1 MAPGAAP
8 CWGNDGGGDLDGEP
22 RGALLAEQLR
32 AESSAMVVSARG
44 AQSLAGLTGK
54 LDAPVSL
61 PESRAAPRDGGGK
74 RHKWRLCFRVERPG
88 PAEEV
93 NHESQDFFVTVTD
106 PPVGPSAARTMQSFF
121 ASDLACQVANLIVGR
136 PLLEQLPGQSL
147 QNKAF
152 CLMGKDGLLA
162 GLVSAMLGAKVALL
176 CHQRLLPHVQQNA
189 RTHIKEALDYTHVKS
204 NTVAVMSYSPGRVS
218 SVSGLTLC
226 NELNISPSLTL
237 VVLTESEAASVY
249 SSICGAE
256 EKHWGHDRSRDF
268 VFSVLEELVP
278 PGAPT
283 RVLLVCNRT
292 AGICGRWFED
302 GGTREEFG
310 GIDDLDI
317 AMDVPLDWTVRPFCG
332 IPGRF
337 VALWLHRSG
346 VEGLRPATGKQLG
359 PLRKYLPP
367 MGASS
372 SRCGCGGHPQRSFL
386 NHSVQNP
393 EWFQNNAKLKE
404 AILAHNRWKL
414 GEAAAVLE
422 EARAWAA
429 AAMATATASCE
440 EAAPEGAAPTEPGEA
455 VALLSTSWVQEADAD
470 AQAALGAVQLR
481 AAGRVGRTAAA
492 ADALPALSGGSWRQ
506 TRSASGGSGSLSA
519 RCSGRPKGPDIT
531 QRHERPPHFYS
542 CQRAYYS
549 FTP

>member
-1 MAPGAAP
+1 M
-8 CWGNDGGGDLDGEP
+8 
-22 RGALLAEQLR
+22 R
-32 AESSAMVVSARG
+32 ADNSAMVSSAKG
-44 AQSLAGLTGK
+44 ASLAGLTGK

-61 PESRAAPRDGGGK
+61 PESRTAPREGGGK

-88 PAEEV
+88 PAEEF

-106 PPVGPSAARTMQSFF
+106 PPVGRSAARTMQSFF

-189 RTHIKEALDYTHVKS
+189 RTHIKEALDYTQVKS
-204 NTVAVMSYSPGRVS
+204 NTMAVMSYSPGRVS

-226 NELNISPSLTL
+226 DELNISPSLTL

-256 EKHWGHDRSRDF
+256 EKHWGHQRSRDF

-346 VEGLRPATGKQLG
+346 AEGLRHAAGKQPG

-372 SRCGCGGHPQRSFL
+372 SKCGCGGHPQRSFL

-393 EWFQNNAKLKE
+393 EWFLNNAKLKE

-429 AAMATATASCE
+429 AAMATAASSCE
-440 EAAPEGAAPTEPGEA
+440 EAAPEGAPPPGPGGEA
-455 VALLSTSWVQEADAD
+455 ALEEADAD
-470 AQAALGAVQLR
+470 AEAALGEARLR
-481 AAGRVGRTAAA
+481 AAGHGGRAPAA
-492 ADALPALSGGSWRQ
+492 ADGLPALSGSSWRQ
-506 TRSASGGSGSLSA
+506 TRSASSRGARPAGHSLNATSCGSGSFSA

-542 CQRAYYS
+542 CKRAYYS
-549 FTP
+549 FPP